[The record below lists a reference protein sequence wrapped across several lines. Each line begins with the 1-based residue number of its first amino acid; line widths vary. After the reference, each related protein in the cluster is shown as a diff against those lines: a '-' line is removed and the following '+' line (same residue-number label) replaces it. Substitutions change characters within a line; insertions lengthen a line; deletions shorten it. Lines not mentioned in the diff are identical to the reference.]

1 MYVEMTNSK
10 SDIDAGKWNKQPVYD
25 HTVGEIVNRLIVS

>member
-10 SDIDAGKWNKQPVYD
+10 SDINAGRWNKQPVYD
-25 HTVGEIVNRLIVS
+25 RTVGEIVNRLIVS